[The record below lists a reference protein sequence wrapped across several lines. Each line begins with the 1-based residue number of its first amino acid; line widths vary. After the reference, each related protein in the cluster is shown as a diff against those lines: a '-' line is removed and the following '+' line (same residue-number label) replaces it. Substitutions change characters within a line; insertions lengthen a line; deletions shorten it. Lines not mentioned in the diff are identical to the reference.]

1 MRNLLSRLLST
12 AVGAILCATAA
23 GAAEPIKVIALYNA
37 TGGMSSIDQPSLNG
51 AQLKAAQINEKGGL
65 LGGRMIELVAID
77 TKTDQKESAIA
88 AKRGVSMDGVAAAIG
103 YSDTTFVLAAAPLF
117 QAKGIPFITSGATA
131 PGLPDMV
138 GDATFMVP
146 FGDNIQADAMAEYAY
161 NKLNI
166 HNVAV
171 WTDNGMDYTTGL
183 SKFFQ
188 ERFKKLNG
196 KIVLNDVYL
205 TGDKDFSAQVARLK
219 SQGNGA
225 DAVFIAAGPDEAGPI
240 IKQIREAGITMPI
253 MGGDGLDTPL
263 ISEVPGPKLANGIY
277 FTTHAYSQEAAG
289 GADAFKADYQKKY
302 GTPPENAFAAL
313 GFDALG
319 LLADAMERAG
329 STDHAAVK
337 AALAAT
343 NGYQAVTGTISYAK
357 GSRVPLKTVAI
368 MQVEQGEFALKDN
381 MVPSE

>member
-1 MRNLLSRLLST
+1 MRNLLLRLLPV
-12 AVGAILCATAA
+12 AVGAVLCATAA
-23 GAAEPIKVIALYNA
+23 SAAEPIKVIALYNV
-37 TGGMSSIDQPSLNG
+37 TGGMSSLDQPSLNG
-51 AQLKAAQINEKGGL
+51 AQLKAEQINAKGGL
-65 LGGRMIELVAID
+65 LGGRTIELVAID
-77 TKTDQKESAIA
+77 TKTDQKEAAIG
-88 AKRGVSMDGVAAAIG
+88 AKRGVSMDGIVAAIG

-117 QAKGIPFITSGATA
+117 QAKGIPFVTSGATA
-131 PGLPDMV
+131 PGLPEMV
-138 GDATFMVP
+138 GDATFLVP
-146 FGDNIQADAMAEYAY
+146 FGDNIQAYAMAEYAY

-188 ERFKKLNG
+188 ERFQKLNG

-219 SQGNGA
+219 AQGDA
-225 DAVFIAAGPDEAGPI
+225 TDAVFVAAGPDEAGPI

-263 ISEVPGPKLANGIY
+263 VGEVPGPKLANDVY
-277 FTTHAYSQEAAG
+277 FTTHAYSQVAAG
-289 GADAFKADYQKKY
+289 GAEAFQADYKTKY

-313 GFDALG
+313 GYDAVG
-319 LLADAMERAG
+319 LLADAIERAG
-329 STDHAAVK
+329 STDHAAIK
-337 AALAAT
+337 TALAAT
-343 NGYQAVTGTISYAK
+343 KGYQAVTGTISYAG

-368 MQVEQGEFALKDN
+368 MEVNEAKFALKDN
-381 MVPSE
+381 VVPSE